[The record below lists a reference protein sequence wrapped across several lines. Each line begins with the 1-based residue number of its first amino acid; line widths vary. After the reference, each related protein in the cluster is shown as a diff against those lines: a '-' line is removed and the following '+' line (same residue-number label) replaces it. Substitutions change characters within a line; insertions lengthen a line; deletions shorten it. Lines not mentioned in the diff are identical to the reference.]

1 MNRFVV
7 SIAAV
12 LLGSA
17 TGPAL
22 AQADAARTF
31 PERPVRIVVP
41 FGAAG
46 GTTAVARVLAT
57 KMAESLG
64 QQVIVENKPGA
75 QGIIAAELVRKAA
88 PDGYT
93 MLIGTIGPIAVN
105 PAVYAN
111 LPYQPLR
118 DFAPVAMIGSYPLIL
133 VVNGSLPVRSVQ
145 ELIDYARARPDGV
158 NYGATGAI
166 SQLASEYF
174 NLRSGTRF
182 VHIPYKS
189 SGDFVNAVLAS
200 EVTYVFS
207 DMPPLAGHVR
217 AGKLRVLAITSAS
230 RHRTWPDLPT
240 MAEAGVRDFVIE
252 PWNGFLV
259 PAGTPAPIVQKL
271 YAETQRAVAS
281 PEVRERLEGLGIDP
295 SVLPGDEFAKLIAAE
310 IARWTAVA
318 RASNIKAE

>member
-1 MNRFVV
+1 MNRFVAP
-7 SIAAV
+7 IAAV
-12 LLGSA
+12 LLGCA
-17 TGPAL
+17 TGPAF
-22 AQADAARTF
+22 AQADAPRTF

-46 GTTAVARVLAT
+46 GTTAVARVLAA

-75 QGIIAAELVRKAA
+75 QGIIAAEFVRKAA

-93 MLIGTIGPIAVN
+93 MLIGTSGPMAVN
-105 PAVYAN
+105 SAIHPN

-145 ELIDYARARPDGV
+145 ELVAYAKARPDGV

-174 NLRSGTRF
+174 NLRTGTRF

-189 SGDFVNAVLAS
+189 SGDFVNAVLAN
-200 EVTYVFS
+200 EVTFVFT

-217 AGKLRVLAITSAS
+217 AGKLRVLAVASAS
-230 RHRTWPDLPT
+230 RHRAWPDLPT
-240 MAEAGVRDFVIE
+240 MSEAGMPDFVIE
-252 PWNGFLV
+252 PWNGFFV
-259 PAGTPAPIVQKL
+259 PAATPAPIVQRL
-271 YAETQRAVAS
+271 YAETRRVVAS
-281 PEVRERLEGLGIDP
+281 PDVRERLEGLGIDP
-295 SVLPGDEFAKLIAAE
+295 NVLPGDEFAKVIAAE

-318 RASNIKAE
+318 KAANIKAE